1 MQPQEPPHEL
11 PEVELPSAEFI
22 VRLFVIPALIVVGI
36 VGLWLAMG
44 ALGGDRADA
53 LTFARRIR
61 EDRGGWRAAFAL
73 ANRLRSDAATASD
86 PRLLGELTDLLDAEL
101 DRGAEPRMAE
111 YLALAVGAF
120 QTEHAELA
128 DGRPVDPIATLARGL
143 DARRDPAVRVASA
156 ASLARHAARLEGRLD
171 DPGTI
176 GALAAASRAA
186 DVPELRRVAAF
197 ALSFCGGGGTSDV
210 LRERLHDDPDR
221 YVRDNAAL
229 ALARCGD
236 PTAADALRAMLS
248 TDEDPA
254 GLGETVRLQA
264 LAALARPAA
273 VALLRDVRPQVEA
286 LASTTDGPVRDEARS
301 LLQKIQSTPGL

>member
-1 MQPQEPPHEL
+1 MQPQEPAHEL

-61 EDRGGWRAAFAL
+61 EDRGGWRAAFEL

-101 DRGAEPRMAE
+101 DRGDGPRMAE

-120 QTEHAELA
+120 QVDAAELA
-128 DGRPVDPIATLARGL
+128 DGRPIDPVATLCRGL
-143 DARRDPAVRVASA
+143 DARHDPAVRVASA
-156 ASLARHAARLEGRLD
+156 TSLARHAARLDGRLD
-171 DPGTI
+171 DPAVVA
-176 GALAAASRAA
+176 ALAAASRAG
-186 DVPELRRVAAF
+186 VPELRRVAAF
-197 ALSFCGGGGTSDV
+197 ALGFCGGGGAADA
-210 LRERLHDDPDR
+210 LRERLHDDPDL

-229 ALARCGD
+229 ALARRGD

-254 GLGETVRLQA
+254 GLRQTVRLQA
-264 LAALARPAA
+264 LAALARSDAA
-273 VALLRDVRPQVEA
+273 HLLRDVRPQVEA
-286 LASTTDGPVRDEARS
+286 LASSPDGPTRDEVQR
-301 LLQKIQSTPGL
+301 LLQKLQSKPEL